1 MSTEIESLEL
11 QIISNSSEAVGAI
24 NKLSSTLGKL
34 RGAISQ
40 STNVN
45 NAHAKSYV
53 NLYAKFKVWSTA
65 LKTGIGLFNKFTRES
80 LSYIETMNLVN
91 VTMGEY
97 ADEAKKYAE
106 EVEAALGIDPKDWL
120 TGHSALMSLVKGF
133 GVANDRAYLMSKNL
147 NQIAYDL
154 WSLKGEAM
162 NFTEIESLQKVQ
174 SAIAGEL
181 EPLRRVGFDLSN
193 ARLELEA
200 YNLGIDKKLANMT
213 QAEKAE
219 LRYMAIIRQSSEV
232 MQDMSRTLNSP
243 ANQLRILRAQVK
255 QAARAIGNIFIPVL
269 NKVVP
274 VLTAVTKVLRELV
287 NTIAKLLK
295 VELPEVDFDEGG
307 EGANN
312 IAQGMGE
319 AADNAKKL
327 KNYTAGFDEL
337 NVLSAS
343 DSGASDESLLGGG
356 FTFDLPEY
364 DFINNATLGRVN
376 EIVEKIKEWLGLTK
390 EITSWSDLMH
400 TNFGKILKVVEW
412 IGLALVSWQ
421 IANGI
426 TYFVNNF
433 GVIMSSL
440 GMFLKLAGG
449 TAVIIAAVE
458 GATWLINNTE
468 DTVTKIGGI
477 ISGAALA
484 VGAIL
489 AFTGANIPLGIG
501 LMVAGA
507 VSMGSAIALNTNA
520 LSDDIK
526 NTIAIIT
533 STVSVGLLAVG
544 AILAFSG
551 VNMPLGIALM
561 AGGAITLCTS
571 IAPNWGKLSKEVQ
584 NTILSIMTILGSAL
598 LVIGAI
604 LAFTGV
610 GTALGMGLMFAGAAS
625 LCTAANLNWDYMKN
639 FLKGALSGILAVIG
653 GSLMVIG
660 VLLLLSGA
668 GIGLGLA
675 LIAAGIGS
683 SFAAWKLDDNPVTR
697 FVKKMAN
704 GIINLVNV
712 VIEAIN
718 KMFHIKFDGLV
729 IAGIEVIPS
738 FNVKLLNLPKI
749 PTFAEGGFPEQGQM
763 FIAREAGA
771 EMVGSIG
778 RRTAVANN
786 DQIVAGIA
794 SGVASANTESNTLL
808 REQNELLRA
817 MLAKESGVYLDGKK
831 ITQNVEKHQRER
843 GRVLVTGGAY

>member
-1 MSTEIESLEL
+1 MSTEIDSLEL
-11 QIISNSSEAVGAI
+11 QIISNSSKAVSEI

-45 NAHAKSYV
+45 NAHAKSHV
-53 NLYAKFKVWSTA
+53 NLYAKFKVWSAA
-65 LKTGIGLFNKFTRES
+65 LKAGINTINKFITASSDYVENVNLFTVSMGQYAES
-80 LSYIETMNLVN
+80 AKT
-91 VTMGEY
+91 Y
-97 ADEAKKYAE
+97 ADE
-106 EVEAALGIDPKDWL
+106 VGNIMGIDPGEWMRNQGVFMTL
-120 TGHSALMSLVKGF
+120 AKGF
-133 GVANDRAYLMSKNL
+133 GVAGDRANTMSKNL
-147 NQIAYDL
+147 TQLGYDI
-154 WSLKGEAM
+154 SSFFNISTEDAM
-162 NFTEIESLQKVQ
+162 QKLQ
-174 SAIAGEL
+174 SGIAGEL
-181 EPLRRVGFDLSN
+181 EPLRRIGYDLSQ

-200 YNLGIDKKLANMT
+200 YNLGITKKVSEMT

-219 LRYMAIIRQSSEV
+219 LRYYAIMTQVTDAQGDMA
-232 MQDMSRTLNSP
+232 RTLDAP
-243 ANQLRILRAQVK
+243 ANQLRILKAQVT
-255 QAARAIGNIFIPVL
+255 QATRAIGNLFIPIL
-269 NKVVP
+269 NKVLP
-274 VLTAVTKVLRELV
+274 IANAVLQVIRALAD
-287 NTIAKLLK
+287 TIARLFNI
-295 VELPEVDFDEGG
+295 ELTTVDFKSAG
-307 EGANN
+307 EGANEMSD
-312 IAQGMGE
+312 GLEE
-319 AADNAKKL
+319 AAKNAKKL

-337 NVLSAS
+337 NVLSTS
-343 DSGASDESLLGGG
+343 DSGATDENALGDG
-356 FTFDLPEY
+356 FGFELPEY
-364 DFINNATLGRVN
+364 DFIKDATIGKVN
-376 EIVEKIKEWLGLTK
+376 EIVERLKEWLGLT
-390 EITSWSDLMH
+390 EDINSWSDLLG
-400 TNFGKILKVVEW
+400 TNFGKILLVVGW
-412 IGLALVSWQ
+412 IGLTLATWKV
-421 IANGI
+421 ADGVMH
-426 TYFVNNF
+426 FVTNF
-433 GVIMSSL
+433 GTIIGIL
-440 GMFLKLAGG
+440 GTFLKFAGAVG
-449 TAVIIAAVE
+449 VIVTAVV
-458 GATWLINNTE
+458 GATWLVNNTE

-489 AFTGANIPLGIG
+489 AFTGVNIPLGIG

-507 VSMGSAIALNTNA
+507 VSMGSAIALNTTA

-561 AGGAITLCTS
+561 AGGAVTLCTA
-571 IAPNWGKLSKEVQ
+571 IAPNWGKLSKETQ
-584 NTILSIMTILGSAL
+584 TTILSIMTILGSAL

-604 LAFTGV
+604 LAFSGV

-625 LCTAANLNWDYMKN
+625 LCTAASLDWDYMKN
-639 FLKGALSGILAVIG
+639 FLKGVLSGILAVIG

-683 SFAAWKLDDNPVTR
+683 SIAAWKLDDNPVTR

-712 VIEAIN
+712 VIETIN
-718 KMFHIKFDGLV
+718 KIFHIKFDGLV

-749 PTFAEGGFPEQGQM
+749 PTFADGGFPDEGQM

-794 SGVASANTESNTLL
+794 SGVASANTESNALL
-808 REQNELLRA
+808 REQNDLLRA
-817 MLAKESGVYLDGKK
+817 LLEKERGVYLDGKK

-843 GRVLVTGGAY
+843 GRVLVTGGAI